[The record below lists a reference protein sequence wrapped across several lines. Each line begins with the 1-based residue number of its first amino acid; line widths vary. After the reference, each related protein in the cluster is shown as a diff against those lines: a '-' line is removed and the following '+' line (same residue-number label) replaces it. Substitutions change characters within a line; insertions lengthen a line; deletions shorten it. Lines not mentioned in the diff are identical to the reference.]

1 MSAMEEQIATTT
13 PHLVEVL
20 QDFRLGDTNIK
31 KGQRLHG
38 IWMLDG
44 FFYFPQTVGENTFIV
59 SVAGQ
64 NDVESIGDENE
75 RDSE

>member
-1 MSAMEEQIATTT
+1 MEKQITTTT

-44 FFYFPQTVGENTFIV
+44 FFYFPLTIGDDEEIFIFNV
-59 SVAGQ
+59 SVGFVG
-64 NDVESIGDENE
+64 NTIEE
-75 RDSE
+75 